1 MIRSIKSIIVIL
13 VAAVIALAT
22 ATCNMMRES
31 HHAHIN
37 GRHVAMGA
45 ALWVVVVPMVW
56 VAATLAK

>member
-1 MIRSIKSIIVIL
+1 MIRSIRSIIVIL

-31 HHAHIN
+31 HHARIN
-37 GRHVAMGA
+37 GRQLAMAA

-56 VAATLAK
+56 AVAALAK

>member
-1 MIRSIKSIIVIL
+1 MIRSIRSIIIVL

-37 GRHVAMGA
+37 GRQLAMA
-45 ALWVVVVPMVW
+45 AVLWVVLVPMVW
-56 VAATLAK
+56 AAVALAK